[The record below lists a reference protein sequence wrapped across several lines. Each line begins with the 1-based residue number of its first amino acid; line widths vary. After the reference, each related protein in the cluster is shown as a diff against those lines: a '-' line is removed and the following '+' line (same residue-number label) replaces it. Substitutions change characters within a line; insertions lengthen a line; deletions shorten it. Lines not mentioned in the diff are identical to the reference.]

1 MSGTGD
7 LVAVLAPYPRST
19 VPLHLHF
26 TVAWIPKDI
35 PSHQLN
41 WQMLSE
47 HQQIIL
53 IDPLAECE
61 VKGGQATARI
71 QQLT

>member
-1 MSGTGD
+1 
-7 LVAVLAPYPRST
+7 
-19 VPLHLHF
+19 
-26 TVAWIPKDI
+26 VAWIPKDI
-35 PSHQLN
+35 PSYQLN

-53 IDPLAECE
+53 LDPLAECE
-61 VKGGQATARI
+61 VKGWQATARI